1 MPNFSYKALDNFGV
15 TETGVLI
22 ADNLNEAQEEL
33 KNRRLIPISVREA
46 RNNFNISLF
55 KRISSSKLS
64 LITRQ
69 LSTLINGGIPV
80 DQALDSVSKQM
91 DSPFI
96 KGKLLNISNKV
107 KSGFKLS
114 ESLEDHPESFDRLY
128 CSLVR
133 AGETS
138 GDLGAVLEKT
148 SDFLERKSKIT
159 QDIIGALV
167 YPFVLFSIAIVVI
180 VLLLSFVVPEVVSQF
195 SSLNRDLPFIT
206 KALLFL
212 SSVFTSYIFYSVL
225 ILSGIAGFVSIR
237 IIGYEK
243 FKFKLDR
250 FLLSTPI
257 IKNALIDSD
266 LSRFTNSLSILR
278 TSNISIINA
287 LEISAETISN
297 SYLRQQI
304 KSITNKV
311 AEGETLAA
319 SLSKINAIPALV
331 TQMIENG
338 ERSGRLEEM
347 LEKVSTYLENKFQ
360 NSTKI
365 TMNLLEPLIVVFLG
379 LFVALI
385 VLAILLPLI
394 QLNTL
399 TIN

>member
-1 MPNFSYKALDNFGV
+1 MPNYSYKALDPTGI

-22 ADNLNEAQEEL
+22 AENLSEAQEEL
-33 KNRRLIPISVREA
+33 KNRRLIPINLKESKNR
-46 RNNFNISLF
+46 FNISLF
-55 KRISSSKLS
+55 RKISSSKLS

-80 DQALDSVSKQM
+80 DQALDSVAKQI
-91 DSPFI
+91 DSPLI
-96 KGKLLNISNKV
+96 KGKLSNISNKV
-107 KSGFKLS
+107 KAGFKLS

-138 GDLGAVLEKT
+138 GDLGMVLEKT
-148 SDFLERKSKIT
+148 SDFLERKSKIS

-167 YPFVLFSIAIVVI
+167 YPFILFAIAIVVI

-206 KALLFL
+206 KSLLFL
-212 SSVFTSYIFYSVL
+212 SSVFTSYLFYASIFITGL
-225 ILSGIAGFVSIR
+225 IGFITIR
-237 IIGYEK
+237 SIGYEL
-243 FKFKLDR
+243 FRSKLDKF
-250 FLLSTPI
+250 FLSVPVL
-257 IKNALIDSD
+257 KNSLIDSD

-278 TSNISIINA
+278 SSNISIINA
-287 LEISAETISN
+287 LEISADTISN
-297 SYLRQQI
+297 SYLRQQV
-304 KSITNKV
+304 KSTANKV
-311 AEGETLAA
+311 AEGESLAS
-319 SLSKINAIPALV
+319 SLEKIQVIPPLV

-347 LEKVSTYLENKFQ
+347 LEKVSVYLEDKFQ
-360 NSTKI
+360 SSTKI

-379 LFVALI
+379 MFVALI

-399 TIN
+399 TLN

>member
-1 MPNFSYKALDNFGV
+1 MPNYSYKALDPTGI

-22 ADNLNEAQEEL
+22 AENLSEAQEEL
-33 KNRRLIPISVREA
+33 KNRRLIPINLKESKNR
-46 RNNFNISLF
+46 FNISLF
-55 KRISSSKLS
+55 RKISSSKLS

-80 DQALDSVSKQM
+80 DQALDSVAKQI
-91 DSPFI
+91 DSPLI
-96 KGKLLNISNKV
+96 KGKLSNISNKV
-107 KSGFKLS
+107 KAGFKLS

-138 GDLGAVLEKT
+138 GDLGMVLEKT
-148 SDFLERKSKIT
+148 SDFLERKSKIS

-167 YPFVLFSIAIVVI
+167 YPFILFFIAIVVI

-206 KALLFL
+206 KSLLFL
-212 SSVFTSYIFYSVL
+212 SSVFTSYLFYASIFITGL
-225 ILSGIAGFVSIR
+225 IGFITIR
-237 IIGYEK
+237 SIGYEL
-243 FKFKLDR
+243 FRTKLDKF
-250 FLLSTPI
+250 FLSVPVL
-257 IKNALIDSD
+257 KNSLIDSD

-278 TSNISIINA
+278 SSNISIINA
-287 LEISAETISN
+287 LEISADTISN
-297 SYLRQQI
+297 SYLRQQV
-304 KSITNKV
+304 KSTANKV
-311 AEGETLAA
+311 AEGESLAS
-319 SLSKINAIPALV
+319 SLEKIQVIPPLV

-347 LEKVSTYLENKFQ
+347 LEKVSVYLEDKFQ
-360 NSTKI
+360 SSTKI

-379 LFVALI
+379 MFVALI

-399 TIN
+399 TLN

>member
-1 MPNFSYKALDNFGV
+1 MPNYSYKALDPTGI

-22 ADNLNEAQEEL
+22 AENLSEAQEEL
-33 KNRRLIPISVREA
+33 KNRRLIPINLKESKNR
-46 RNNFNISLF
+46 FNISLF
-55 KRISSSKLS
+55 RKISSSKLS

-80 DQALDSVSKQM
+80 DQALDSVAKQI
-91 DSPFI
+91 DSPLI
-96 KGKLLNISNKV
+96 KGKLSNISNKV
-107 KSGFKLS
+107 KAGFKLS

-138 GDLGAVLEKT
+138 GDLGMVLEKT
-148 SDFLERKSKIT
+148 SDFLERKSKIS

-167 YPFVLFSIAIVVI
+167 YPFILFFIAIVVI

-206 KALLFL
+206 KSLLFL
-212 SSVFTSYIFYSVL
+212 SSVFTSYLFYASIFITGL
-225 ILSGIAGFVSIR
+225 IGFVTIR
-237 IIGYEK
+237 SIGYEL
-243 FKFKLDR
+243 FRSKLDKF
-250 FLLSTPI
+250 FLSVPVL
-257 IKNALIDSD
+257 KNSLIDSD

-278 TSNISIINA
+278 SSNISIINA
-287 LEISAETISN
+287 LEISADTISN
-297 SYLRQQI
+297 SYLRQQV
-304 KSITNKV
+304 KSTANKV
-311 AEGETLAA
+311 AEGESLAS
-319 SLSKINAIPALV
+319 SLEKIQVIPPLV

-347 LEKVSTYLENKFQ
+347 LEKVSVYLEDKFQ
-360 NSTKI
+360 SSTKI

-379 LFVALI
+379 MFVALI

-399 TIN
+399 TLN

>member
-1 MPNFSYKALDNFGV
+1 MPNFSYKALDNFGA

-55 KRISSSKLS
+55 KKISSSKLS

-114 ESLEDHPESFDRLY
+114 ESLENHPESFDRLY

-225 ILSGIAGFVSIR
+225 LLSGIAGFVSIR

-243 FKFKLDR
+243 FKSKLDR

>member
-1 MPNFSYKALDNFGV
+1 MPNYSYKALDPTGI

-22 ADNLNEAQEEL
+22 AENLSEAQEEL
-33 KNRRLIPISVREA
+33 KNRRLIPINLKESKNR
-46 RNNFNISLF
+46 FNISLF
-55 KRISSSKLS
+55 RKISSSKLS

-80 DQALDSVSKQM
+80 DQALDSVAKQI
-91 DSPFI
+91 DSPLI
-96 KGKLLNISNKV
+96 KGKLSNISNKV
-107 KSGFKLS
+107 KAGFKLS

-138 GDLGAVLEKT
+138 GDLGMVLEKT
-148 SDFLERKSKIT
+148 SDFLERKSKIS

-167 YPFVLFSIAIVVI
+167 YPFILFSIAIVVI

-206 KALLFL
+206 KSLLFL
-212 SSVFTSYIFYSVL
+212 SSVFTSYLFYLAIL
-225 ILSGIAGFVSIR
+225 ISGLISFITIR
-237 IIGYEK
+237 SIGYEL
-243 FKFKLDR
+243 FRSKLDK
-250 FLLSTPI
+250 FLLSVPVL
-257 IKNALIDSD
+257 KHSLIDSD

-278 TSNISIINA
+278 SSNISIINA
-287 LEISAETISN
+287 LEISADTISN
-297 SYLRQQI
+297 SYLRQQV
-304 KSITNKV
+304 KSTANKV
-311 AEGETLAA
+311 AEGESLAS
-319 SLSKINAIPALV
+319 SLEKIQVIPPLV

-347 LEKVSTYLENKFQ
+347 LEKVSVYLENKFQ
-360 NSTKI
+360 SSTKI

-379 LFVALI
+379 MFVALI

-399 TIN
+399 TLN

>member
-1 MPNFSYKALDNFGV
+1 MPNFSYKALDNFGA

-55 KRISSSKLS
+55 KKISSSKLS

-225 ILSGIAGFVSIR
+225 LLSGIAAFVSIR

-243 FKFKLDR
+243 FKSKLDR

-257 IKNALIDSD
+257 IRNSLIDSD

>member
-1 MPNFSYKALDNFGV
+1 MPNFSYKALDNFGA

-55 KRISSSKLS
+55 KKISSSKLS

-69 LSTLINGGIPV
+69 LSTLINGGIPA

-225 ILSGIAGFVSIR
+225 LLSGIAGFVSIR

-243 FKFKLDR
+243 FKSKLDR

>member
-1 MPNFSYKALDNFGV
+1 MPNFSYKALDNFGA

-55 KRISSSKLS
+55 KKISSSKLS

-96 KGKLLNISNKV
+96 KDKLLNISNKV

-225 ILSGIAGFVSIR
+225 LLSGIAGFVSIR

-243 FKFKLDR
+243 FKSKLDR

-257 IKNALIDSD
+257 IKNSLIDSD

>member
-1 MPNFSYKALDNFGV
+1 MPNYSYKALDPTGI

-22 ADNLNEAQEEL
+22 AENLSEAQEEL
-33 KNRRLIPISVREA
+33 KNRRLIPINLKESKNRL
-46 RNNFNISLF
+46 NISLF
-55 KRISSSKLS
+55 RKISSSKLS

-80 DQALDSVSKQM
+80 DQALDSVAKQI
-91 DSPFI
+91 DSPLI
-96 KGKLLNISNKV
+96 KGKLSNISNKV
-107 KSGFKLS
+107 KAGFKLS

-133 AGETS
+133 AGEAS
-138 GDLGAVLEKT
+138 GDLGMVLEKT
-148 SDFLERKSKIT
+148 SDFLERKSKIS

-167 YPFVLFSIAIVVI
+167 YPFILFFIAIVVI

-206 KALLFL
+206 KSLLFL
-212 SSVFTSYIFYSVL
+212 SSVFTSYIFYSAVL
-225 ILSGIAGFVSIR
+225 ISGLISFIAIR
-237 IIGYEK
+237 SIGYEL
-243 FKFKLDR
+243 FRSKLDKV
-250 FLLSTPI
+250 LLSVPI
-257 IKNALIDSD
+257 LKNSLIDSD

-278 TSNISIINA
+278 SSNISIINA
-287 LEISAETISN
+287 LEISADTISN
-297 SYLRQQI
+297 SYLRQQV
-304 KSITNKV
+304 KSSANKV
-311 AEGETLAA
+311 AEGESLAS
-319 SLSKINAIPALV
+319 SLEKIQVIPPLV

-347 LEKVSTYLENKFQ
+347 LEKVSVYLENKFQ
-360 NSTKI
+360 SSTKI

-399 TIN
+399 TLN

>member
-1 MPNFSYKALDNFGV
+1 MPNYSYKALDPTGI

-22 ADNLNEAQEEL
+22 AENLSEAQEEL
-33 KNRRLIPISVREA
+33 KNRRLIPINLKESKNR
-46 RNNFNISLF
+46 FNISLF
-55 KRISSSKLS
+55 RKISSSKLS

-80 DQALDSVSKQM
+80 DQALDSVAKQI
-91 DSPFI
+91 DSPLI
-96 KGKLLNISNKV
+96 KGKLSNISNKV
-107 KSGFKLS
+107 KAGFKLS

-138 GDLGAVLEKT
+138 GDLGMVLEKT
-148 SDFLERKSKIT
+148 SDFLERKSKIS

-167 YPFVLFSIAIVVI
+167 YPFILFSIAIVVI

-206 KALLFL
+206 KSLLFL
-212 SSVFTSYIFYSVL
+212 SSVFTSYLFYASIFITGL
-225 ILSGIAGFVSIR
+225 IGFITIR
-237 IIGYEK
+237 SIGYEL
-243 FKFKLDR
+243 FRTKLDKF
-250 FLLSTPI
+250 FLSVPVL
-257 IKNALIDSD
+257 KNSLIDSD

-278 TSNISIINA
+278 SSNISIINA
-287 LEISAETISN
+287 LEISADTISN
-297 SYLRQQI
+297 SYLRQQV
-304 KSITNKV
+304 KSTANKV
-311 AEGETLAA
+311 AEGESLAS
-319 SLSKINAIPALV
+319 SLEKIQFIPPLV

-347 LEKVSTYLENKFQ
+347 LEKVSVYLEDKFQ
-360 NSTKI
+360 SSTKI

-379 LFVALI
+379 MFVALI

-399 TIN
+399 TLN

>member
-212 SSVFTSYIFYSVL
+212 SSVFTSYIFYSVI

-243 FKFKLDR
+243 FKSKLDR

>member
-138 GDLGAVLEKT
+138 GDLGVVLEKT

-212 SSVFTSYIFYSVL
+212 SSVFTSYIFYSVI

-243 FKFKLDR
+243 FKSKLDR

>member
-1 MPNFSYKALDNFGV
+1 MPNYSYKALDPTGI

-22 ADNLNEAQEEL
+22 AENLSEAQEEL
-33 KNRRLIPISVREA
+33 KNRRLIPINLKESKNR
-46 RNNFNISLF
+46 FNISLF
-55 KRISSSKLS
+55 RKISSSKLS

-80 DQALDSVSKQM
+80 DQAFDSVAKQI
-91 DSPFI
+91 DSPLI

-107 KSGFKLS
+107 KAGFKLS

-138 GDLGAVLEKT
+138 GDLGMVLEKT
-148 SDFLERKSKIT
+148 SDFLERKSKIS

-167 YPFVLFSIAIVVI
+167 YPFILFSIAIVVI

-206 KALLFL
+206 KSLLFL
-212 SSVFTSYIFYSVL
+212 SSVFTSYLFYSSIFITGL
-225 ILSGIAGFVSIR
+225 IGFITIR
-237 IIGYEK
+237 SIGYEI
-243 FKFKLDR
+243 FRSKLDKF
-250 FLLSTPI
+250 FLSVPI
-257 IKNALIDSD
+257 LKNSLIDSD

-278 TSNISIINA
+278 SSNISIINA
-287 LEISAETISN
+287 LEISADTISN
-297 SYLRQQI
+297 SYLRQQV
-304 KSITNKV
+304 KSTANKV
-311 AEGETLAA
+311 AEGESLAS
-319 SLSKINAIPALV
+319 SLEKIQVIPPLV

-347 LEKVSTYLENKFQ
+347 LEKVSVYLEDKFQ
-360 NSTKI
+360 SSTKI

-379 LFVALI
+379 MFVALI

-399 TIN
+399 TLN

>member
-1 MPNFSYKALDNFGV
+1 MPNYSYKALDPNGI

-22 ADNLNEAQEEL
+22 AENLNEAQEEL
-33 KNRRLIPISVREA
+33 KNRRLIPINLKESKNR
-46 RNNFNISLF
+46 FNISLF
-55 KRISSSKLS
+55 RKISSSKLS

-80 DQALDSVSKQM
+80 DQALDSVAKQI
-91 DSPFI
+91 DSPLI
-96 KGKLLNISNKV
+96 KGKLSNISNKV
-107 KSGFKLS
+107 KAGFKLS

-138 GDLGAVLEKT
+138 GDLGMVLEKT
-148 SDFLERKSKIT
+148 SDFLERKSKIS

-167 YPFVLFSIAIVVI
+167 YPFILFSIAIVVI
-180 VLLLSFVVPEVVSQF
+180 VLLLSFVVPEVISQF

-206 KALLFL
+206 KSLLFL
-212 SSVFTSYIFYSVL
+212 SSVFTSYLFYSSIFIIGL
-225 ILSGIAGFVSIR
+225 IGFITIR
-237 IIGYEK
+237 SIGYEL
-243 FKFKLDR
+243 FRSKLDKF
-250 FLLSTPI
+250 FLSVPI
-257 IKNALIDSD
+257 LKNSLIDSD

-278 TSNISIINA
+278 SSNISIINA
-287 LEISAETISN
+287 LEISADTISN
-297 SYLRQQI
+297 SYLRQQV
-304 KSITNKV
+304 KSTANKV
-311 AEGETLAA
+311 AEGESLAS
-319 SLSKINAIPALV
+319 SLEKIQVIPPLV

-347 LEKVSTYLENKFQ
+347 LEKVSVYLEDKFQ
-360 NSTKI
+360 SSTKI

-379 LFVALI
+379 MFVALI

-399 TIN
+399 TLN

>member
-1 MPNFSYKALDNFGV
+1 MPNYSYKALDPTGI

-22 ADNLNEAQEEL
+22 AENLSEAQEEL
-33 KNRRLIPISVREA
+33 KNRRLIPINLKESKNR
-46 RNNFNISLF
+46 FNISLF
-55 KRISSSKLS
+55 RKISSSKLS

-80 DQALDSVSKQM
+80 DQALDSVAKQI
-91 DSPFI
+91 DSPLI
-96 KGKLLNISNKV
+96 KGKLSNISNKV
-107 KSGFKLS
+107 KAGFKLS

-138 GDLGAVLEKT
+138 GDLGMVLEKT
-148 SDFLERKSKIT
+148 SDFLERKSKIS

-167 YPFVLFSIAIVVI
+167 YPFILFAIAIVVI

-206 KALLFL
+206 KSLLFL
-212 SSVFTSYIFYSVL
+212 SSVFTSYLFYASIFIIGL
-225 ILSGIAGFVSIR
+225 IGFITIR
-237 IIGYEK
+237 SIGYEL
-243 FKFKLDR
+243 FRSKLDKF
-250 FLLSTPI
+250 FLSVPI
-257 IKNALIDSD
+257 LKNSLIDSD

-278 TSNISIINA
+278 SSNISIINA
-287 LEISAETISN
+287 LEISADTISN
-297 SYLRQQI
+297 SYLRQQV
-304 KSITNKV
+304 KSTANKV
-311 AEGETLAA
+311 AEGESLAS
-319 SLSKINAIPALV
+319 SLEKIQVIPPLV

-347 LEKVSTYLENKFQ
+347 LEKVSVYLEDKFQ
-360 NSTKI
+360 SSTKI

-379 LFVALI
+379 MFVALI

-399 TIN
+399 TLN

>member
-1 MPNFSYKALDNFGV
+1 MPNFSYKALDNFGA

-55 KRISSSKLS
+55 KKISSSKLS

-167 YPFVLFSIAIVVI
+167 YPLVLFSIAIVVI

-225 ILSGIAGFVSIR
+225 LLSGIAGFVSIR

-243 FKFKLDR
+243 FKSKLDR

-257 IKNALIDSD
+257 IKNSLIDSD

>member
-1 MPNFSYKALDNFGV
+1 MPNYSYKALDPTGI

-22 ADNLNEAQEEL
+22 AENLSEAQEEL
-33 KNRRLIPISVREA
+33 KNRRLIPINLKESKNR
-46 RNNFNISLF
+46 FNISLF
-55 KRISSSKLS
+55 RKISSSKLS

-80 DQALDSVSKQM
+80 DQALDSVAKQI
-91 DSPFI
+91 DSPLI
-96 KGKLLNISNKV
+96 KGKLSNISNKV
-107 KSGFKLS
+107 KAGFKLS

-138 GDLGAVLEKT
+138 GDLGMVLEKT
-148 SDFLERKSKIT
+148 SDFLERKSKIS

-167 YPFVLFSIAIVVI
+167 YPFILFSIAIVVI
-180 VLLLSFVVPEVVSQF
+180 VSLLSFVVPEVVSQF

-206 KALLFL
+206 KSLLFL
-212 SSVFTSYIFYSVL
+212 SSVFTSYLFYASIFITGL
-225 ILSGIAGFVSIR
+225 IGFITIR
-237 IIGYEK
+237 SIGYEL
-243 FKFKLDR
+243 FRSKLDKF
-250 FLLSTPI
+250 FLSVPVL
-257 IKNALIDSD
+257 KNSLIDSD

-278 TSNISIINA
+278 SSNISIINA
-287 LEISAETISN
+287 LEISADTISN
-297 SYLRQQI
+297 SYLRQQV
-304 KSITNKV
+304 KSTANKV
-311 AEGETLAA
+311 AEGESLAS
-319 SLSKINAIPALV
+319 SLEKIQVIPPLV

-347 LEKVSTYLENKFQ
+347 LEKVSVYLEDKFQ
-360 NSTKI
+360 SSTKI

-379 LFVALI
+379 MFVALI

-399 TIN
+399 TLN

>member
-1 MPNFSYKALDNFGV
+1 MPNFSYKALDNFGA

-55 KRISSSKLS
+55 KKISSSKLS

-180 VLLLSFVVPEVVSQF
+180 FLLLSFVVPEVVSQF

-225 ILSGIAGFVSIR
+225 LLSGIAGFVSIR

-243 FKFKLDR
+243 FKSKLDR

-257 IKNALIDSD
+257 IKNSLIDSD

>member
-1 MPNFSYKALDNFGV
+1 MPNYSYKALDPTGI

-22 ADNLNEAQEEL
+22 AENLSEAQEEL
-33 KNRRLIPISVREA
+33 KNRRLIPINLKESKNR
-46 RNNFNISLF
+46 FNISLF
-55 KRISSSKLS
+55 RKISSSKLS

-80 DQALDSVSKQM
+80 DQALDSVAKQI
-91 DSPFI
+91 DSPLI
-96 KGKLLNISNKV
+96 KGKLSNISNKV
-107 KSGFKLS
+107 KAGFKLS

-138 GDLGAVLEKT
+138 GDLGMVLEKT
-148 SDFLERKSKIT
+148 SDFLERKSKIS

-167 YPFVLFSIAIVVI
+167 YPFILFSIAIVVI

-206 KALLFL
+206 KSLLFL
-212 SSVFTSYIFYSVL
+212 SSVFTSYLFYASLFIIGL
-225 ILSGIAGFVSIR
+225 IGFITIR
-237 IIGYEK
+237 SIGYEL
-243 FKFKLDR
+243 FRSKLDKF
-250 FLLSTPI
+250 FLSVPVL
-257 IKNALIDSD
+257 KNSLIDSD

-278 TSNISIINA
+278 SSNISIINA
-287 LEISAETISN
+287 LEISADTISN
-297 SYLRQQI
+297 SYLRQQV
-304 KSITNKV
+304 KSTANKV
-311 AEGETLAA
+311 AEGESLAS
-319 SLSKINAIPALV
+319 SLEKIQVIPPLV

-347 LEKVSTYLENKFQ
+347 LEKVSVYLEDKFQ
-360 NSTKI
+360 SSTKI

-379 LFVALI
+379 MFVALI

-399 TIN
+399 TLN

>member
-1 MPNFSYKALDNFGV
+1 MPNYSYKALDPTGI

-22 ADNLNEAQEEL
+22 AENLSEAQEEL
-33 KNRRLIPISVREA
+33 KNRRLIPINLKESKNR
-46 RNNFNISLF
+46 FNISLF
-55 KRISSSKLS
+55 RKISSSKLS

-80 DQALDSVSKQM
+80 DQALDSVAKQI
-91 DSPFI
+91 DSPLI
-96 KGKLLNISNKV
+96 KGKLSNISNKV
-107 KSGFKLS
+107 KAGFKLS

-138 GDLGAVLEKT
+138 GDLGMVLEKT
-148 SDFLERKSKIT
+148 SDFLERKSKIS

-167 YPFVLFSIAIVVI
+167 YPFILFSIAIVVI

-206 KALLFL
+206 KSLLFL
-212 SSVFTSYIFYSVL
+212 SSVFTSYLFYTSIFIIGL
-225 ILSGIAGFVSIR
+225 IGFITIR
-237 IIGYEK
+237 SIGYEL
-243 FKFKLDR
+243 FRSKLDKF
-250 FLLSTPI
+250 FLSVPVL
-257 IKNALIDSD
+257 KNSLIDSD

-278 TSNISIINA
+278 SSNISIINA
-287 LEISAETISN
+287 LEISADTISN
-297 SYLRQQI
+297 SYLRQQV
-304 KSITNKV
+304 KSTANKV
-311 AEGETLAA
+311 AEGESLAS
-319 SLSKINAIPALV
+319 SLEKIQVIPPLV

-347 LEKVSTYLENKFQ
+347 LEKVSVYLEDKFQ
-360 NSTKI
+360 SSTKI

-379 LFVALI
+379 MFVALI

-399 TIN
+399 TLN

>member
-1 MPNFSYKALDNFGV
+1 MPNFSYKALDNFGA

-243 FKFKLDR
+243 FKSKLDR

>member
-1 MPNFSYKALDNFGV
+1 MPNFSYKALDNFGA

-55 KRISSSKLS
+55 KKISSSKLS

-225 ILSGIAGFVSIR
+225 LLSGFAGFVSIR

-243 FKFKLDR
+243 FKSKLDR

-257 IKNALIDSD
+257 IKNSLIDSD

>member
-1 MPNFSYKALDNFGV
+1 MPNFSYKALDNFGA

-55 KRISSSKLS
+55 KKISSSKLS

-225 ILSGIAGFVSIR
+225 ILSGFAGFVSIR

-243 FKFKLDR
+243 FKSKLDR

-257 IKNALIDSD
+257 IKNSLIDSD

>member
-1 MPNFSYKALDNFGV
+1 MPNFSYKALDNFGA

-55 KRISSSKLS
+55 KKISSSKLS

-91 DSPFI
+91 DSPLI

-180 VLLLSFVVPEVVSQF
+180 FLLLSFVVPEVVSQF

-225 ILSGIAGFVSIR
+225 LLSGIAGFVSIR

-243 FKFKLDR
+243 FKSKLDR

-257 IKNALIDSD
+257 IKNSLIDSD

>member
-1 MPNFSYKALDNFGV
+1 MPNYSYKALDSTGT

-22 ADNLNEAQEEL
+22 AENLSEAQEEL
-33 KNRRLIPISVREA
+33 KNRRLIPINLKESKNR
-46 RNNFNISLF
+46 FNISLF
-55 KRISSSKLS
+55 RKISSSKLS

-80 DQALDSVSKQM
+80 DQALDSVAKQI
-91 DSPFI
+91 DSPLI
-96 KGKLLNISNKV
+96 KGKLSNISNKV
-107 KSGFKLS
+107 KAGFKLS

-133 AGETS
+133 AGENS
-138 GDLGAVLEKT
+138 GDLGMVLEKT
-148 SDFLERKSKIT
+148 SDFLERKSKIS

-167 YPFVLFSIAIVVI
+167 YPFILFSIAIVVI

-206 KALLFL
+206 KSLLFL
-212 SSVFTSYIFYSVL
+212 SSVFTSYLFYSAIFITGL
-225 ILSGIAGFVSIR
+225 IGFITIR
-237 IIGYEK
+237 SIGYEL
-243 FKFKLDR
+243 FRSKLDKF
-250 FLLSTPI
+250 FLSVPVL
-257 IKNALIDSD
+257 KNSLIDSD

-278 TSNISIINA
+278 SSNISIINA
-287 LEISAETISN
+287 LEISADTISN
-297 SYLRQQI
+297 SYLRQQV
-304 KSITNKV
+304 KSTANKV
-311 AEGETLAA
+311 AEGESLAS
-319 SLSKINAIPALV
+319 SLEKIQVIPPLV

-347 LEKVSTYLENKFQ
+347 LEKVSVYLEDKFQ
-360 NSTKI
+360 SSTKI

-379 LFVALI
+379 MFVALI

-399 TIN
+399 TLN

>member
-1 MPNFSYKALDNFGV
+1 MPNYSYKALDPTGI

-22 ADNLNEAQEEL
+22 AENLSEAQEEL
-33 KNRRLIPISVREA
+33 KNRRLIPINLKESKNR
-46 RNNFNISLF
+46 FNISLF
-55 KRISSSKLS
+55 RKISSSKLS

-80 DQALDSVSKQM
+80 DQALDSVAKQI
-91 DSPFI
+91 DSPLI
-96 KGKLLNISNKV
+96 KGKLSNISNKV
-107 KSGFKLS
+107 KAGFKLS

-138 GDLGAVLEKT
+138 GDLGMVLEKT
-148 SDFLERKSKIT
+148 SDFLERKSKIS

-167 YPFVLFSIAIVVI
+167 YPFILFSIAIVVI

-206 KALLFL
+206 KSLLFL
-212 SSVFTSYIFYSVL
+212 SSVFTSYLFYASIFITGL
-225 ILSGIAGFVSIR
+225 IGFITIR
-237 IIGYEK
+237 SIGYEL
-243 FKFKLDR
+243 FRSKLDKF
-250 FLLSTPI
+250 FLSVPVL
-257 IKNALIDSD
+257 KNSLIDSD
-266 LSRFTNSLSILR
+266 LSRFTNSLGILR
-278 TSNISIINA
+278 SSNISIINA
-287 LEISAETISN
+287 LEISADTISN
-297 SYLRQQI
+297 SYLRQQV
-304 KSITNKV
+304 KSTANKV
-311 AEGETLAA
+311 AEGESLAS
-319 SLSKINAIPALV
+319 SLEKIQVIPPLV

-347 LEKVSTYLENKFQ
+347 LEKVSVYLEDKFQ
-360 NSTKI
+360 SSTKI

-379 LFVALI
+379 MFVALI

-399 TIN
+399 TLN

>member
-1 MPNFSYKALDNFGV
+1 MPNYSYKALDPTGI

-22 ADNLNEAQEEL
+22 AENLSEAQEEL
-33 KNRRLIPISVREA
+33 KNRRLIPINLKESKNR
-46 RNNFNISLF
+46 FNISLF
-55 KRISSSKLS
+55 RKISSSKLS

-80 DQALDSVSKQM
+80 DQALDSVAKQI
-91 DSPFI
+91 DSALI
-96 KGKLLNISNKV
+96 KGKLSNISNKV
-107 KSGFKLS
+107 KAGFKLS

-128 CSLVR
+128 RSLVR

-138 GDLGAVLEKT
+138 GDLGMVLEKT
-148 SDFLERKSKIT
+148 SDFLERKSKIS

-167 YPFVLFSIAIVVI
+167 YPFILFSIAIVVI

-206 KALLFL
+206 KSLLFL
-212 SSVFTSYIFYSVL
+212 SSVFTSYLFYASIFITGL
-225 ILSGIAGFVSIR
+225 IGFITIR
-237 IIGYEK
+237 SIGYEL
-243 FKFKLDR
+243 FRSKLDKF
-250 FLLSTPI
+250 FLSVPVL
-257 IKNALIDSD
+257 KNSLIDSD

-278 TSNISIINA
+278 SSNISIINA
-287 LEISAETISN
+287 LEISADTISN
-297 SYLRQQI
+297 SYLRQQV
-304 KSITNKV
+304 KSTANKV
-311 AEGETLAA
+311 AEGESLAS
-319 SLSKINAIPALV
+319 SLEKIQVIPPLV

-347 LEKVSTYLENKFQ
+347 LEKVSVYLEDKFQ
-360 NSTKI
+360 SSTKI

-379 LFVALI
+379 MFVALI

-399 TIN
+399 TLN